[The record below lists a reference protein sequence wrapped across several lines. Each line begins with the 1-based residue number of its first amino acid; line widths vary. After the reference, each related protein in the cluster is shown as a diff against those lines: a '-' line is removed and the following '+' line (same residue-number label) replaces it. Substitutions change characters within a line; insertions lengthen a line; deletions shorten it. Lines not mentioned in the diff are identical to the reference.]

1 MVLNAVISRLTVYKY
16 SRSITST
23 VSPPL
28 NMSISLHLNTPM
40 CYCIDCD
47 LSNGRSGVCVEKEAV
62 HHFMNIVYCL
72 PSSMMGQGLVG
83 LVMSVQS
90 DPNSLLIILYCISLK
105 PFLFPSRKPSKNL
118 VRKQF
123 LPLGVNWVSTKLPT
137 WHIGT
142 RQRDPFRS
150 LQSSQD
156 WSLLWM
162 TEINQTKCRDP

>member
-1 MVLNAVISRLTVYKY
+1 M
-16 SRSITST
+16 
-23 VSPPL
+23 
-28 NMSISLHLNTPM
+28 
-40 CYCIDCD
+40 
-47 LSNGRSGVCVEKEAV
+47 CVEKEAV

-137 WHIGT
+137 
-142 RQRDPFRS
+142 
-150 LQSSQD
+150 
-156 WSLLWM
+156 
-162 TEINQTKCRDP
+162 